1 MATAIVFLPPRRHRG
16 VGTAARGRVPDGGAH
31 LKVRGRV
38 RGTAR
43 RHRHVVVAV
52 VFLAAISARALPQY
66 LTRPSHPWQ
75 TVQTAHFTFH
85 FPSSMR
91 DWAVDVAQRMES
103 VASTVNAAVGN
114 VPGTRVTVLV
124 EDPSSVSN
132 GFALPFLEG
141 PLIFLW
147 PTPPAPSP
155 AFGAYREWGET
166 LAVHEYAHI
175 AHLTFPSRNPTER
188 LLWRFLPE
196 QIGPVARKAPEW
208 VIEGYATLIEGDLT
222 GDGRPNSVGRAAV
235 LRQWALEGK
244 LPIYSQLDLSS
255 PFLGGSMR
263 YLVGSAFLDWLRS
276 AKGDSSLVYLWRRMS
291 ARQRRSFGSAF
302 TGVFGAPPDDLYGR
316 FFVEVIRKSLEIDR
330 RLKEAGL
337 VEGELVQR
345 LYWATGE
352 PAVSPDGTLMA
363 VVLRSSTAPSRLVV
377 WRTASENAD
386 SLAAARRTRLLRLD
400 SLDVPATDSFPPPR
414 REIATL
420 LPFAGRSHD
429 LPRWLPDN
437 VHLLVNRDEPIG
449 DGASRPDLFLWNYRT
464 GALRR
469 VTYGASIHHADPS
482 PDGKMAAGVRCAD
495 GRCGLVIVDL
505 ATGAWHTLVAA
516 HVNDAWYR
524 PRWSSDGRRIAASHH
539 VNGRWVIAIVDAVT
553 GDVHVVDPGDG
564 ASRYAPSWTANGDA
578 VVEVSERGGIANLE
592 RLQIDDARATT
603 LTRVT
608 GAALAPDVS
617 RTDNQVY
624 FLSLHAKGYDL
635 RRLPLDSATGARNVV
650 ALDPELSPAAPPR
663 PDTAGPAFAA
673 APISPPRAYGLGPRR
688 WRILPGEQLTTDGA
702 LATLMIANIDP
713 IARLSVVAQGGYGE
727 AGTWRGA
734 SLSAAVHRLPVDFE
748 GSVWYTNR
756 RGPANEDATPLPFDG
771 EYAGSG
777 VVARFDRDY
786 SAISYTLRAGG
797 SIGEVGSLPGTG
809 NRRAFGF
816 GEARAQANLSVGARV
831 LSVGVS
837 LHGSGGTTGA
847 ERWNRTIM
855 AVGAVVGTRALALR
869 AEASVGAVDAADVG
883 DARGGRA
890 FEQFVVGGADVP
902 YFDRA
907 FVSQQLPLPGVP
919 IGFLGGKRVGLY
931 RLSVPGA
938 WSFEP
943 FATWVAAGDALERWK
958 RVFGLQRSFAS
969 EALGFARL
977 PQVRASAGASY
988 SLDAPY
994 RHKARLWVTAAY
1006 RP

>member
-1 MATAIVFLPPRRHRG
+1 MGPA
-16 VGTAARGRVPDGGAH
+16 GGERFT
-31 LKVRGRV
+31 VRGSGR
-38 RGTAR
+38 RATLWYRRSALTA
-43 RHRHVVVAV
+43 VLVATV
-52 VFLAAISARALPQY
+52 SANAAAQY

-91 DWAVDVAQRMES
+91 DWTLDVGQRMES
-103 VASTVNAAVGN
+103 VASSVNAAVGN
-114 VPGTRVTVLV
+114 VPGSRVTVLV
-124 EDPSSVSN
+124 EDPSNASN
-132 GFALPFLEG
+132 GFSLPFLEG
-141 PLIFLW
+141 PLMFLW
-147 PTPPAPSP
+147 PTPPSPSP
-155 AFGAYREWGET
+155 AFGAYREWGEA

-175 AHLTFPSRNPTER
+175 AHLTFPSRNPTDR
-188 LLWRFLPE
+188 FLWRLLPE

-222 GDGRPNSVGRAAV
+222 GDGRPNSVGSAAV

-244 LPIYSQLDLSS
+244 LPIYSQLDLST

-302 TGVFGAPPDDLYGR
+302 SGVFGAPPDDMYGK
-316 FFVEVIRKSLEIDR
+316 FAVEVIAKSLEIDR

-345 LYWATGE
+345 LYRATGE
-352 PAVSPDGTLMA
+352 PAVSPDGKLLA

-377 WRTASENAD
+377 WRTANENAD
-386 SLAAARRTRLLRLD
+386 SVAAARRARLLRQD
-400 SLDVPATDSFPPPR
+400 SLDVPAIDSFPPPR
-414 REIATL
+414 RAVATL

-482 PDGKMAAGVRCAD
+482 PDGKTAAGVRCAD
-495 GRCGLVIVDL
+495 GRCSLVTVDL

-516 HVNDAWYR
+516 HVTDAWYR
-524 PRWSSDGRRIAASHH
+524 PRWSPDGRRIAASYH

-553 GDVHVVDPGDG
+553 GDVRLVDPGDG
-564 ASRYAPSWTANGDA
+564 ASRYAPSWTASGDE

-592 RLQIDDARATT
+592 RLRIDNQRATT

-617 RTDNQVY
+617 RADHRVY

-635 RRLPLDSATGARNVV
+635 RRLPLDSATSAPEVV
-650 ALDPELSPAAPPR
+650 ALDSDLTPAAPRR
-663 PDTAGPAFAA
+663 PTIAAPAFTSATV
-673 APISPPRAYGLGPRR
+673 SPPRAYGLGPRR
-688 WRILPGEQLTTDGA
+688 WRVLPGEQVTTDGV

-713 IARLSVVAQGGYGE
+713 IDRLSVVAQGGYGE
-727 AGTWRGA
+727 AGTWRGL
-734 SLSAAVHRLPVDFE
+734 SLSAAVHRLPVDLE
-748 GSVWYTNR
+748 GALWYTNR
-756 RGPANEDATPLPFDG
+756 RGPEIEDATRLPFDG

-777 VVARFDRDY
+777 LVARFDRDY
-786 SAISYTLRAGG
+786 SAIRYTLRAGG
-797 SIGEVGSLPGTG
+797 SVGEVGSLPGARNG
-809 NRRAFGF
+809 RALGF

-847 ERWNRTIM
+847 ERWNRTILG
-855 AVGAVVGTRALALR
+855 VDAVVGTRALALR
-869 AEASVGAVDAADVG
+869 AEASVGAVDAPDVR
-883 DARGGRA
+883 DSRGGRA
-890 FEQFVVGGADVP
+890 FEQFVVGGAEVP
-902 YFDRA
+902 YYDRA

-919 IGFLGGKRVGLY
+919 IGFLGGKRIGLF
-931 RLSVPGA
+931 RLSVPGV
-938 WSFEP
+938 WWFEP
-943 FATWVAAGDALERWK
+943 FGTWVAAGDALERWK
-958 RVFGLQRSFAS
+958 RVVGLQRSFAS

-977 PQVRASAGASY
+977 PQVRASAGVSY

-994 RHKARLWVTAAY
+994 RHKARVWLTAAY

>member
-1 MATAIVFLPPRRHRG
+1 M
-16 VGTAARGRVPDGGAH
+16 PDGGER
-31 LKVRGRV
+31 LNVRGRE
-38 RGTAR
+38 REAAR
-43 RHRHVVVAV
+43 WYRRAVASA
-52 VFLAAISARALPQY
+52 VFLTTISARALPQY

-103 VASTVNAAVGN
+103 VASSVNAAVGN

-141 PLIFLW
+141 PLMFLW

-155 AFGAYREWGET
+155 SFGAYREWGEA

-175 AHLTFPSRNPTER
+175 AHLTFPSRNPAER

-222 GDGRPNSVGRAAV
+222 GDGRPSSVGRAAV

-302 TGVFGAPPDDLYGR
+302 AGVFGAPPDDMYGR
-316 FFVEVIRKSLEIDR
+316 FSVEVIAKSLEIDR

-352 PAVSPDGTLMA
+352 PAVSPDGKLMA

-377 WRTASENAD
+377 WRTGNDNAD
-386 SLAAARRTRLLRLD
+386 SLAAARRARLLRLD

-414 REIATL
+414 RAIATL

-437 VHLLVNRDEPIG
+437 VHLLVNREEPIG
-449 DGASRPDLFLWNYRT
+449 DGASRPDLFLWNSRT

-469 VTYGASIHHADPS
+469 VTYGAGIHHADPS
-482 PDGKMAAGVRCAD
+482 PDGKSAAGVRCAD
-495 GRCGLVIVDL
+495 GRCGLVTVDL

-524 PRWSSDGRRIAASHH
+524 PRWSPDGRRVAASYHI
-539 VNGRWVIAIVDAVT
+539 NGRWVIAIVDPVT
-553 GDVHVVDPGDG
+553 RDVHLVDPGDG
-564 ASRYAPSWTANGDA
+564 ASRYAPSWTASGEA

-592 RLQIDDARATT
+592 RLQIDNARATT

-617 RTDNQVY
+617 RADNLVY
-624 FLSLHAKGYDL
+624 FLALHAKGYDL
-635 RRLPLDSATGARNVV
+635 RRLPIDSATSARDVV

-663 PDTAGPAFAA
+663 PDTTRPAFTATT
-673 APISPPRAYGLGPRR
+673 ISPPHAYGLGPRR

-702 LATLMIANIDP
+702 LATLMVANIDP

-727 AGTWRGA
+727 AGTWRGG
-734 SLSAAVHRLPVDFE
+734 SLSAAFRRLPVVFE
-748 GSVWYTNR
+748 GAAWYTNR
-756 RGPANEDATPLPFDG
+756 RAPAGEATPRLPFDG
-771 EYAGSG
+771 EYVGSG
-777 VVARFDRDY
+777 IVARFDRDF
-786 SAISYTLRAGG
+786 SAISYSLRAGG
-797 SIGEVGSLPGTG
+797 SLGAVGSVPAQD
-809 NRRAFGF
+809 NRRVLGF
-816 GEARAQANLSVGARV
+816 GEARAQANLSVGTRV
-831 LSVGVS
+831 LAVGVS
-837 LHGSGGTTGA
+837 LQGSGGTTGA

-855 AVGAVVGTRALALR
+855 AVGAVAGTQAVALR
-869 AEASVGAVDAADVG
+869 AEASVGAVDAATGG
-883 DARGGRA
+883 DSRGGRA

-907 FVSQQLPLPGVP
+907 FVSQQLPVPGVP
-919 IGFLGGKRVGLY
+919 IGFLGGRRMGLY
-931 RLSVPGA
+931 RLSIPGM
-938 WSFEP
+938 WPVEP
-943 FATWVAAGDALERWK
+943 FATWLAAGDALEHWK
-958 RVFGLQRSFAS
+958 RVVGVERSFAS